1 MNYNEFITISK
12 ENMNDI
18 TYEVYS
24 KEIEPCYNAMPEI
37 NGDGNY
43 SKADFIKWWK
53 KNRNLAMWISGL
65 VTALDNNSSWM
76 MKQKKQIAEL
86 EEKLHED
93 EQRISILMQEKEAV
107 MEEKEMVEQDKDK
120 LEEELKY
127 VREVKNKVDDE
138 NDKLT
143 TALEKKNEYID
154 DLMSEALN
162 DRSNLL
168 DKIADLE
175 LRIAFTPEAI
185 TKVIRNEFFETYDE
199 KKQDAIK
206 RGIINESDVKRG

>member
-24 KEIEPCYNAMPEI
+24 KEIEPCYNWMPNVVDKKEFI
-37 NGDGNY
+37 N
-43 SKADFIKWWK
+43 WWR
-53 KNRNLAMWISGL
+53 KNKDLCRWISNL
-65 VTALDNNSSWM
+65 LT
-76 MKQKKQIAEL
+76 QL
-86 EEKLHED
+86 EDESREKLNLTRKVNTLEGCV
-93 EQRISILMQEKEAV
+93 SLLKNEKKV
-107 MEEKEMVEQDKDK
+107 VIEEKEG
-120 LEEELKY
+120 LEMDIKKIQEELKCTKE
-127 VREVKNKVDDE
+127 VRERLDDE
-138 NDKLT
+138 NEKLAI
-143 TALEKKNEYID
+143 ALEKKNEYID
-154 DLMSEALN
+154 NLMSEALN

-206 RGIINESDVKRG
+206 RGIINESDVKKG

>member
-1 MNYNEFITISK
+1 MNYNEFIAISK
-12 ENMNDI
+12 ESMNDI

-86 EEKLHED
+86 ESKLNIMEEEKEA
-93 EQRISILMQEKEAV
+93 IMQEKEICIS
-107 MEEKEMVEQDKDK
+107 EREQIEQEYYNTKK
-120 LEEELKY
+120 
-127 VREVKNKVDDE
+127 VREQLDE
-138 NDKLT
+138 ENEKLYV
-143 TALEKKNEYID
+143 ALEKKKEQMD

-185 TKVIRNEFFETYDE
+185 TKAIRNEFFETYDE

>member
-12 ENMNDI
+12 ESMNDI
-18 TYEVYS
+18 TFDVYS
-24 KEIEPCYNAMPEI
+24 KEIEPCYNWLPEVNSKKEFI
-37 NGDGNY
+37 N
-43 SKADFIKWWK
+43 WWK
-53 KNRNLAMWISGL
+53 KNKDLCRWISNVL
-65 VTALDNNSSWM
+65 VQLEEESGE
-76 MKQKKQIAEL
+76 KLKLKKRIAEL
-86 EEKLHED
+86 EEDQFKNN
-93 EQRISILMQEKEAV
+93 RMIATLMGEKEAV

-143 TALEKKNEYID
+143 IALEKKNEYID
-154 DLMSEALN
+154 NLMSEALN

-168 DKIADLE
+168 DRIADLE

-206 RGIINESDVKRG
+206 RGIINESDVKKG

>member
-1 MNYNEFITISK
+1 MNYNEFISISK
-12 ENMNDI
+12 ESMNDI
-18 TYEVYS
+18 TFEVYS
-24 KEIEPCYNAMPEI
+24 KEIEPCYNWLPEVNSKKEFI
-37 NGDGNY
+37 N
-43 SKADFIKWWK
+43 WWK
-53 KNRNLAMWISGL
+53 KNKDLCRWISNGL
-65 VTALDNNSSWM
+65 VQLEEESGE
-76 MKQKKQIAEL
+76 KLKLKKRIAEL
-86 EEKLHED
+86 EEDQFKNN
-93 EQRISILMQEKEAV
+93 RMIATLMGEKEAV

-143 TALEKKNEYID
+143 IALEKKNEYID
-154 DLMSEALN
+154 NLMSEALN

-168 DKIADLE
+168 DRIADLE

>member
-1 MNYNEFITISK
+1 MNYNEFIAISK

-24 KEIEPCYNAMPEI
+24 KEIEPCYNWLPEV
-37 NGDGNY
+37 N
-43 SKADFIKWWK
+43 SKQDFIKWWR
-53 KNRNLAMWISGL
+53 KNKDLCRWISNVL
-65 VTALDNNSSWM
+65 VQLEEESGE
-76 MKQKKQIAEL
+76 KLKLKKRIAEL
-86 EEKLHED
+86 EEDQFRNNKL
-93 EQRISILMQEKEAV
+93 IATLMGEKEAV

-138 NDKLT
+138 NEKLT
-143 TALEKKNEYID
+143 IALEKKNEYID
-154 DLMSEALN
+154 NLMSEALN

>member
-18 TYEVYS
+18 TFEVYS
-24 KEIEPCYNAMPEI
+24 KEIEPCYNWLPEV
-37 NGDGNY
+37 N
-43 SKADFIKWWK
+43 SKQDFIKWWK
-53 KNRNLAMWISGL
+53 KNKDLCRWISNVL
-65 VTALDNNSSWM
+65 VQLEEESGE
-76 MKQKKQIAEL
+76 KLKLKKRIAEL
-86 EEKLHED
+86 EEDQFKNNRL
-93 EQRISILMQEKEAV
+93 IATLMGEKEAV
-107 MEEKEMVEQDKDK
+107 MEDKEMVEQDKDK

-154 DLMSEALN
+154 NLMSEALN

>member
-1 MNYNEFITISK
+1 MNYNEFISISK
-12 ENMNDI
+12 ESMNDI
-18 TYEVYS
+18 TFEIYS
-24 KEIEPCYNAMPEI
+24 KEIEPCYNWLPEVNSKKEFI
-37 NGDGNY
+37 N
-43 SKADFIKWWK
+43 WWK
-53 KNRNLAMWISGL
+53 KNKDLCRWISNIL
-65 VTALDNNSSWM
+65 VQLEEESGE
-76 MKQKKQIAEL
+76 KLELKKRIAEL
-86 EEKLHED
+86 EEDQFRNNRL
-93 EQRISILMQEKEAV
+93 IATLMGEKEAV

-154 DLMSEALN
+154 NLMSEALN

-175 LRIAFTPEAI
+175 LKIAFTPDAVVRE
-185 TKVIRNEFFETYDE
+185 IRWEFFDTYDE

-206 RGIINESDVKRG
+206 RGIIKA

>member
-12 ENMNDI
+12 ENMDNI
-18 TYEVYS
+18 TFEIYS
-24 KEIEPCYNAMPEI
+24 KEIEPCYNWLPEVNSKKEFI
-37 NGDGNY
+37 N
-43 SKADFIKWWK
+43 WWK
-53 KNRNLAMWISGL
+53 KNKDLCRWISNVLIQLEEESGEKL
-65 VTALDNNSSWM
+65 KL
-76 MKQKKQIAEL
+76 KKRIAEL
-86 EEKLHED
+86 EEDQFRNNRL
-93 EQRISILMQEKEAV
+93 IATLMGEKEAV

-154 DLMSEALN
+154 NLMSEALN

-168 DKIADLE
+168 DRIADLE

>member
-1 MNYNEFITISK
+1 MNHNEFITISK

-24 KEIEPCYNAMPEI
+24 KEIEPCYNTMPEI

-65 VTALDNNSSWM
+65 VTANNDNYDR
-76 MKQKKQIAEL
+76 KIILEKQIAEL

-93 EQRISILMQEKEAV
+93 ERRISILMQEKEAV
-107 MEEKEMVEQDKDK
+107 MGEKEMVEQDKDK

-138 NDKLT
+138 NDKLAI
-143 TALEKKNEYID
+143 ALEKKNEYID
-154 DLMSEALN
+154 NLMSEALN

-168 DKIADLE
+168 DRIADLE

-185 TKVIRNEFFETYDE
+185 KKVIRNEFFVTYDE

-206 RGIINESDVKRG
+206 RGIINESDVKKG

>member
-1 MNYNEFITISK
+1 MNYNEFISISK
-12 ENMNDI
+12 ESMNDI

-24 KEIEPCYNAMPEI
+24 KEIEPCYNWLPEVNSKKEFI
-37 NGDGNY
+37 N
-43 SKADFIKWWK
+43 WWR
-53 KNRNLAMWISGL
+53 KNKDLCRWISNVL
-65 VTALDNNSSWM
+65 VQLEEESGE
-76 MKQKKQIAEL
+76 KLKLKKRIAEL
-86 EEKLHED
+86 EEDQFKNN
-93 EQRISILMQEKEAV
+93 RMIATLMGEKEAV

-154 DLMSEALN
+154 NLMSEALN

-168 DKIADLE
+168 DMIADLE

>member
-12 ENMNDI
+12 ESMNDI

-24 KEIEPCYNAMPEI
+24 KEIEPCYNWMP
-37 NGDGNY
+37 NVT
-43 SKADFIKWWK
+43 SKQDFINWWK
-53 KNRNLAMWISGL
+53 PNRNLCMWISNL
-65 VTALDNNSSWM
+65 LT
-76 MKQKKQIAEL
+76 QL
-86 EEKLHED
+86 EDESREKLNLTRKVNTLEGCV
-93 EQRISILMQEKEAV
+93 SLLKNEKKV
-107 MEEKEMVEQDKDK
+107 VIEEKEG
-120 LEEELKY
+120 LEMDLKQLNEELVC
-127 VREVKNKVDDE
+127 VRETRERLDKE
-138 NDKLT
+138 NEKLYE
-143 TALEKKNEYID
+143 ALEKKKEQMD

>member
-12 ENMNDI
+12 ESMNDI
-18 TYEVYS
+18 TFEVYS
-24 KEIEPCYNAMPEI
+24 KEIEPCYNWLPEVNSKKEFI
-37 NGDGNY
+37 N
-43 SKADFIKWWK
+43 WWR
-53 KNRNLAMWISGL
+53 KNKDLCRWISNVL
-65 VTALDNNSSWM
+65 VQLEEESGE
-76 MKQKKQIAEL
+76 KLKLKKRIAEL
-86 EEKLHED
+86 EEDQFKNN
-93 EQRISILMQEKEAV
+93 RMIATLMGEKEAV
-107 MEEKEMVEQDKDK
+107 MEEKEMVEQDKNK

-154 DLMSEALN
+154 NLMSEALN

-168 DKIADLE
+168 DRIADLE

>member
-12 ENMNDI
+12 ESMNDI

-24 KEIEPCYNAMPEI
+24 KEIEPCYNWMPNVTDKKEFI
-37 NGDGNY
+37 N
-43 SKADFIKWWK
+43 WWK
-53 KNRNLAMWISGL
+53 KNKDMCRWISNL
-65 VTALDNNSSWM
+65 LT
-76 MKQKKQIAEL
+76 QL
-86 EEKLHED
+86 EDESREKLNLTRKVNTLEGCV
-93 EQRISILMQEKEAV
+93 SLLKNEKKAV
-107 MEEKEMVEQDKDK
+107 IEEKEG
-120 LEEELKY
+120 LEMDLKQLNEELAC
-127 VREVKNKVDDE
+127 VRETKERLDNE
-138 NDKLT
+138 NEKLYV
-143 TALEKKNEYID
+143 ALEKKKEQMD

-185 TKVIRNEFFETYDE
+185 TKVIRNEFFETHDE
-199 KKQDAIK
+199 KKQDAIN

>member
-1 MNYNEFITISK
+1 MNYNEFISISK
-12 ENMNDI
+12 ESMNDI

-24 KEIEPCYNAMPEI
+24 KEIEPCYNWLPEVNSKKEFI
-37 NGDGNY
+37 N
-43 SKADFIKWWK
+43 WWK
-53 KNRNLAMWISGL
+53 KNKDLCRWISNVL
-65 VTALDNNSSWM
+65 VQLEEESGE
-76 MKQKKQIAEL
+76 KLKLKKRIAEL
-86 EEKLHED
+86 EEDQFKNN
-93 EQRISILMQEKEAV
+93 RMIATLMGEKEAV

-154 DLMSEALN
+154 NLMSEALN

>member
-1 MNYNEFITISK
+1 MNYNEFIAISK
-12 ENMNDI
+12 ESMNDI
-18 TYEVYS
+18 TFEIYS

-53 KNRNLAMWISGL
+53 KNRNLCMWISGL
-65 VTALDNNSSWM
+65 VTALDKNSSWM

-86 EEKLHED
+86 ESKLNIMEEEKEA
-93 EQRISILMQEKEAV
+93 IMQEKEICIS
-107 MEEKEMVEQDKDK
+107 EREQIEQEYYNTKK
-120 LEEELKY
+120 
-127 VREVKNKVDDE
+127 VREQLDE
-138 NDKLT
+138 ENEKLYE
-143 TALEKKNEYID
+143 ALEKKKEQMD

-206 RGIINESDVKRG
+206 RGIINESDVKKG

>member
-1 MNYNEFITISK
+1 MNYNEFISISK
-12 ENMNDI
+12 ESMNDI

-24 KEIEPCYNAMPEI
+24 KEIEPCYNWLPEVNSKKEFI
-37 NGDGNY
+37 N
-43 SKADFIKWWK
+43 WWK
-53 KNRNLAMWISGL
+53 KNKNLCRWISNVL
-65 VTALDNNSSWM
+65 VQLEEESGE
-76 MKQKKQIAEL
+76 KLKLKKRIAEL
-86 EEKLHED
+86 EEDQFKNN
-93 EQRISILMQEKEAV
+93 RMIATLMGEKEAV

-154 DLMSEALN
+154 NLMSEALN

>member
-1 MNYNEFITISK
+1 MNYNEFISISK
-12 ENMNDI
+12 ESMNDI
-18 TYEVYS
+18 TFEVYS
-24 KEIEPCYNAMPEI
+24 KEIEPCYNWLPEVNSKKEFI
-37 NGDGNY
+37 N
-43 SKADFIKWWK
+43 WWK
-53 KNRNLAMWISGL
+53 KNKDLCRWISNVL
-65 VTALDNNSSWM
+65 VQLEEESGE
-76 MKQKKQIAEL
+76 KLKLKKRIAEL
-86 EEKLHED
+86 EEDQFKNN
-93 EQRISILMQEKEAV
+93 RMIATLMGEKEAV

-143 TALEKKNEYID
+143 IALEKKNEYID
-154 DLMSEALN
+154 NLMSEALN

-168 DKIADLE
+168 DRIADLE